1 LESLMQEE
9 PDMDYRERIRLAF
22 EITKLAFE
30 WANLNCELRFSIDHP
45 TMSVWK
51 RY

>member
-1 LESLMQEE
+1 MIRFEDPEAQSAFEAELESLMQEE

-30 WANLNCELRFSIDHP
+30 
-45 TMSVWK
+45 
-51 RY
+51 